1 MMKESEITFTGK
13 KIGILAS
20 YNGSGF
26 ETIQKAINEKKL
38 DAKVVVVISNNTN
51 AGVLQKAESYDIPN
65 FIINDKRYPGQNIDD
80 KCARLLKDFEC
91 DYIFL
96 SGYMK
101 KIEPVLLNAFPNKII
116 NTHPAL
122 LPSIYGGIGMYG
134 RFVHEAIIKN
144 GEKKSGVTIH
154 YVNEVYD
161 EGEIILTKELEIAS
175 NETVD
180 SLENRIKEL
189 EKEAIVEAFEKL
201 LAKS

>member
-1 MMKESEITFTGK
+1 MK

-26 ETIQKAINEKKL
+26 ETIQKAIENSEL
-38 DAKVVVVISNNTN
+38 DAKVVVVITNNTN
-51 AGVLQKAESYDIPN
+51 AGVLEKAESYNIPH
-65 FIINDKRYPGQNIDD
+65 FIINDKRYPNQNIDD
-80 KCARLLKDFEC
+80 KITRLLLEFEC

-101 KIEPVLLNAFPNKII
+101 KIESKLLSAFPNKII
-116 NTHPAL
+116 NTHPAI
-122 LPSIYGGIGMYG
+122 LPSIYGGVGMYG

-161 EGEIILTKELEIAS
+161 EGEKILVKELEIAE

-180 SLENRIKEL
+180 SLENKIKEL
-189 EKEAIVEAFEKL
+189 EKEAIVQAFKKL
-201 LAKS
+201 LA

>member
-1 MMKESEITFTGK
+1 MIK

-26 ETIQKAINEKKL
+26 ETIQKAIIDKKL
-38 DAKVVVVISNNTN
+38 NAKIVVVITNNTN

-65 FIINDKRYPGQNIDD
+65 FIINDKRYPGQDIDD
-80 KCARLLKDFEC
+80 KITRLLLEFGC

-101 KIEPVLLNAFPNKII
+101 KIESKLLQAFPNKII
-116 NTHPAL
+116 NTHPAI
-122 LPSIYGGIGMYG
+122 LPSIYGGKGMYG
-134 RFVHEAIIKN
+134 RFVHEAVIKN

-161 EGEIILTKELEIAS
+161 EGEKILVKELELDK
-175 NETVD
+175 NETVE
-180 SLENRIKEL
+180 SLENKIKDL
-189 EKEAIVEAFEKL
+189 ESIAIIEAFEKL
-201 LAKS
+201 LAF

>member
-1 MMKESEITFTGK
+1 MT

-26 ETIQKAINEKKL
+26 ETIQRAINEKIL
-38 DAKVVVVISNNTN
+38 DAKVVVVITNNSN
-51 AGVLQKAESYDIPN
+51 AGVLEKAESYNIPY
-65 FIINDKRYPGQNIDD
+65 FVINDKRYPGQDIDD
-80 KCARLLKDFEC
+80 KISRLLLEFGC

-101 KIEPVLLNAFPNKII
+101 KIESKLLNAFPNKII
-116 NTHPAL
+116 NTHPAI
-122 LPSIYGGIGMYG
+122 LPSQYGGKGMYG
-134 RFVHEAIIKN
+134 RFVHEAIIENK
-144 GEKKSGVTIH
+144 EKKSGVTIH

-161 EGEIILTKELEIAS
+161 EGEKILVKELLLDE

-189 EKEAIVEAFEKL
+189 EKEAIVEAFKKL
-201 LAKS
+201 LD

>member
-1 MMKESEITFTGK
+1 MIK

-26 ETIQKAINEKKL
+26 ETIQKAIIDKKL
-38 DAKVVVVISNNTN
+38 NAKVVVVITNNTN
-51 AGVLQKAESYDIPN
+51 AGILEKAESYNIPY
-65 FIINDKRYPGQNIDD
+65 FIINDKRYPGQDIDD
-80 KCARLLKDFEC
+80 KITRLLLEFGC

-96 SGYMK
+96 SGFMK
-101 KIEPVLLNAFPNKII
+101 RIESKLLNAFPNKII

-122 LPSIYGGIGMYG
+122 LPSIYGGVGMYG
-134 RFVHEAIIKN
+134 KFVHEAVIKN

-161 EGEIILTKELEIAS
+161 EGEIILTKELELAN

-180 SLENRIKEL
+180 SLEDKIKEL
-189 EKEAIVEAFEKL
+189 ESIAIVEAFEKL
-201 LAKS
+201 LA

>member
-1 MMKESEITFTGK
+1 MTEESESMFTGK
-13 KIGILAS
+13 RIGILAS

-26 ETIQKAINEKKL
+26 ETLQKAINEKKL
-38 DAKVVVVISNNTN
+38 DAKIVVVISNNTN
-51 AGVLQKAESYDIPN
+51 AGVLEKAESYNIPN
-65 FIINDKRYPGQNIDD
+65 FIINDKRYLGQNIDD
-80 KCARLLKDFEC
+80 KCARLLKDFQC

-96 SGYMK
+96 SGFMK
-101 KIEPVLLNAFPNKII
+101 KIESSLLTTFPNKII

-122 LPSIYGGIGMYG
+122 LPSIYGGKGMYG

-161 EGEIILTKELEIAS
+161 EGEIILTKELDIAS

-189 EKEAIVEAFEKL
+189 EKEAIVEAFKKL
-201 LAKS
+201 LA

>member
-1 MMKESEITFTGK
+1 MKR
-13 KIGILAS
+13 IGILAS

-26 ETIQKAINEKKL
+26 ETIQKAINEKIL

-51 AGVLQKAESYDIPN
+51 AGVLEKAEACNIPN

-101 KIEPVLLNAFPNKII
+101 KIESALLDTFPNKIV

-122 LPSIYGGIGMYG
+122 LPSPYGGKGMYG
-134 RFVHEAIIKN
+134 RLVHEAIIEN

-161 EGEIILTKELEIAS
+161 EGEIILAKELEITQ

-189 EKEAIVEAFEKL
+189 EKIAIVEAFEKL
-201 LAKS
+201 LAKN

>member
-1 MMKESEITFTGK
+1 MTKR
-13 KIGILAS
+13 IGILAS

-26 ETIQKAINEKKL
+26 ETMQKAIMEKKL
-38 DAKVVVVISNNTN
+38 NAKVVVVISNNTN
-51 AGVLQKAESYDIPN
+51 AAVLQKAQSYNIPN
-65 FIINDKRYPGQNIDD
+65 FIINNKRYPNQDIDD
-80 KCARLLKDFEC
+80 KIARLLKEFEC

-101 KIEPVLLNAFPNKII
+101 KIESKLLNTFSNKII

-122 LPSIYGGIGMYG
+122 LPSIYGGVGMYG

-144 GEKKSGVTIH
+144 GENKSGVTIH

-161 EGEIILTKELEIAS
+161 EGEIILTKELEIAN

-180 SLENRIKEL
+180 SLENRIKNL
-189 EKEAIVEAFEKL
+189 EKVAIIEAFEKL
-201 LAKS
+201 LA

>member
-1 MMKESEITFTGK
+1 MIK

-26 ETIQKAINEKKL
+26 ETIQKAILEKKL
-38 DAKVVVVISNNTN
+38 NAKIVVVITNNTN
-51 AGVLQKAESYDIPN
+51 AGVLERAESYNIPY
-65 FIINDKRYPGQNIDD
+65 FIINEKRYPKQDIDD
-80 KCARLLKDFEC
+80 KIARLLTEFGC

-96 SGYMK
+96 SGFMK
-101 KIEPVLLNAFPNKII
+101 KIESKLLNAFPNKII

-122 LPSIYGGIGMYG
+122 LPSIYGGKGMYG
-134 RFVHEAIIKN
+134 RFVHEAVIKN

-161 EGEIILTKELEIAS
+161 EGEIILTKELEITS
-175 NETVD
+175 NETPD

-189 EKEAIVEAFEKL
+189 ESIAIVEAFEKL
-201 LAKS
+201 LA